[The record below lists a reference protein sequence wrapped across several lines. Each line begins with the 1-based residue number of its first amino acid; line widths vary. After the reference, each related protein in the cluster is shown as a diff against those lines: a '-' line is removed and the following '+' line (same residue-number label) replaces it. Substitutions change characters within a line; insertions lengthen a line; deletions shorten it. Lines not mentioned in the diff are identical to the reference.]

1 MATRR
6 HIASRHT
13 TLRHLWLAGLG
24 LTVVARRE
32 VINGGRRVVR
42 RLAAFDAGAM
52 LRDRVEDARGQVPP
66 GVLRFSAE
74 VEARLAPV
82 LEKLGLAKGE
92 RAARKNRNSGTGKR
106 PAARSKAAV
115 RQPRRHVRGAGNA

>member
-1 MATRR
+1 M
-6 HIASRHT
+6 
-13 TLRHLWLAGLG
+13 RHLWLAGLG

-32 VINGGRRVVR
+32 VISGGRRVVR
-42 RLAAFDAGAM
+42 RLATFDAGAV

-82 LEKLGLAKGE
+82 LEKLGLAKGG
-92 RAARKNRNSGTGKR
+92 RAAPKGRKTGSGKR
-106 PAARSKAAV
+106 PAARRQAAV
-115 RQPRRHVRGAGNA
+115 RQPRRNARGA